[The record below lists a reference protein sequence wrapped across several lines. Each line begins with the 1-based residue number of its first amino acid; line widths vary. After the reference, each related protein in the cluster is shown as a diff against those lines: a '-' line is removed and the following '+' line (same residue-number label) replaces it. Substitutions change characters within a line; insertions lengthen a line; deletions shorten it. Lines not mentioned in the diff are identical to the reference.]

1 MNRTIY
7 KIIALIG
14 DKEEEVGQAYNKG
27 NAYLMAESQLKMYK
41 AVKVMQGFTRVYAL
55 NTWQNKEQQEQQ

>member
-7 KIIALIG
+7 KIIALVN

-27 NAYLMAESQLKMYK
+27 NAYLMAKSQLQMYK